1 MMFFF
6 KKQKKSTH
14 HHHHHVT
21 NDKHTRTDLTEL
33 KDLKQ
38 DKQGKGRKQLEIT
51 GMGGVGKNRLSLIK
65 TKQYCPILPY
75 P

>member
-1 MMFFF
+1 
-6 KKQKKSTH
+6 
-14 HHHHHVT
+14 VT

-38 DKQGKGRKQLEIT
+38 DKQGKGRKKLEIT
-51 GMGGVGKNRLSLIK
+51 GMGGVGKNRLWLIK
-65 TKQYCPILPY
+65 TKQHCPILPY

>member
-1 MMFFF
+1 MIFFF
-6 KKQKKSTH
+6 KKQEKSTH
-14 HHHHHVT
+14 HHHHHET
-21 NDKHTRTDLTEL
+21 NDMHTGADLTKL

-51 GMGGVGKNRLSLIK
+51 GMGGVGKNRLWLIK
-65 TKQYCPILPY
+65 TKQACPILPY